1 MLHAIDYDGTF
12 SRDPDYY
19 RAVVAIGRLRGHEYV
34 MVTGRS
40 DSGRWGREVRDDVGD
55 LMPIVFADNGWK
67 KAAALRAGYEVDV
80 WIDDKPE
87 WIARQDPAAAEK
99 REKQTREALG
109 LPK

>member
-1 MLHAIDYDGTF
+1 MLIAIDYDGTWT
-12 SRDPDYY
+12 
-19 RAVVAIGRLRGHEYV
+19 RAPEFFRAMVLKGARYGLSFV

-87 WIARQDPAAAEK
+87 GIDRLETAAIAKRDADTQEAAK
-99 REKQTREALG
+99 
-109 LPK
+109 